1 MTTRA
6 AGTNPELVQR
16 LEDVLRRMAPSP
28 PAEIRLDQR
37 LIDDLG
43 FDSLALVKTIV
54 AIEDAFA
61 VDLPQDRLHELR
73 QATVGQLADLV
84 AEASP

>member
-1 MTTRA
+1 METRA
-6 AGTNPELVQR
+6 AGASPALVQR
-16 LEDVLRRMAPSP
+16 LEDVLRRMAPTP
-28 PAEIRLDQR
+28 PGEIRLDQR
-37 LIDDLG
+37 LFADLG

-73 QATVGQLADLV
+73 EATVGELAALV
-84 AEASP
+84 AEASA